1 MRRNEEYMSAL
12 RERDLSPM
20 GTSGGYGSSGFSTSP
35 WLMIR
40 GIQEDVDRVASQ
52 FFGSSA
58 GSGGLPATIGQQGTQ
73 TWAPSV
79 DISQNDKEWC
89 IEADLPGVK
98 KEDVNVEV
106 RAGYLVLGAEM
117 RRGDQP
123 QGQQEGYQGQQ
134 RQQGQQGQEGQQR
147 QHTHRERR
155 YGSFQR
161 VLTLPDNLDE
171 DKINCEFQNGVL
183 TVHVPKMEQRAP
195 QQRRILVGDG
205 TEQGNGHSRRAEP
218 AMAGVKGGGGSS
230 AEHPQGQK
238 QEKKS

>member
-1 MRRNEEYMSAL
+1 MMREIPEHM
-12 RERDLSPM
+12 
-20 GTSGGYGSSGFSTSP
+20 
-35 WLMIR
+35 
-40 GIQEDVDRVASQ
+40 DRVVSQ
-52 FFGSSA
+52 FLGGLA
-58 GSGGLPATIGQQGTQ
+58 GSGRLPATNGQQGTQ

-79 DISQNDKEWC
+79 DISQSDTEWC

-117 RRGDQP
+117 RQAEPPRDQP
-123 QGQQEGYQGQQ
+123 EGNQA
-134 RQQGQQGQEGQQR
+134 QQR

-171 DKINCEFQNGVL
+171 ENIHCEFQNGVL

-195 QQRRILVGDG
+195 QLRRIPVGEG
-205 TEQGNGHSRRAEP
+205 TPQANGHSRRAEP
-218 AMAGVKGGGGSS
+218 TLAGAKGGEVSS
-230 AEHPQGQK
+230 AKVPQDK
-238 QEKKS
+238 KPTKKS

>member
-1 MRRNEEYMSAL
+1 MRRYEEYMPARL
-12 RERDLSPM
+12 ERDLSPM
-20 GTSGGYGSSGFSTSP
+20 GTSGGYGSSVFSTSP

-40 GIQEDVDRVASQ
+40 GMQEDIDQVVSQ
-52 FFGSSA
+52 FFGGSA
-58 GSGGLPATIGQQGTQ
+58 GSGGLPATTERQGTQ

-106 RAGYLVLGAEM
+106 RAGCLVLGAEM
-117 RRGDQP
+117 RQGDQP
-123 QGQQEGYQGQQ
+123 QGQQEGYPGQQ

-171 DKINCEFQNGVL
+171 QKINCEFQNGVL
-183 TVHVPKMEQRAP
+183 TVHLPKMEQRAP
-195 QQRRILVGDG
+195 QQRRIPVGDG
-205 TEQGNGHSRRAEP
+205 TEQGNGHGRRAEP
-218 AMAGVKGGGGSS
+218 TMAGVKGGGGPS
-230 AEHPQGQK
+230 AERPQGQK

>member
-1 MRRNEEYMSAL
+1 MV
-12 RERDLSPM
+12 
-20 GTSGGYGSSGFSTSP
+20 
-35 WLMIR
+35 R
-40 GIQEDVDRVASQ
+40 GMQEDMDRVVSQ
-52 FFGSSA
+52 FLGGSA
-58 GSGGLPATIGQQGTQ
+58 GPGGPPATTGQQGTQ

-106 RAGYLVLGAEM
+106 RAGYLVLGAKM
-117 RRGDQP
+117 RQGIEP

-134 RQQGQQGQEGQQR
+134 QQGQGGQQR

-171 DKINCEFQNGVL
+171 EKINCEFQNGVL
-183 TVHVPKMEQRAP
+183 TVHVPKMEQRTP
-195 QQRRILVGDG
+195 QPRRIPVGDG
-205 TEQGNGHSRRAEP
+205 SEQTNGHSQRAEP
-218 AMAGVKGGGGSS
+218 AVAGVKGGGGSS